1 MAAEQN
7 VGRGGWSGYPLDFY
21 DYCGAKKNGKKI
33 ESKLDMSV
41 SYSDLHLTVE
51 QKLK

>member
-7 VGRGGWSGYPLDFY
+7 VGRGGWSGYPLDCY
-21 DYCGAKKNGKKI
+21 DYCGAKKMKKI